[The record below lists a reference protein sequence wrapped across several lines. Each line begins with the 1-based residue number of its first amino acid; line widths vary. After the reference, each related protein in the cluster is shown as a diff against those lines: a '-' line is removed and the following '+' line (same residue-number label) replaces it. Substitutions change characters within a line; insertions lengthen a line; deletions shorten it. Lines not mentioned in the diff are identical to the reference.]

1 MREELLQKIMI
12 ILQGQEISS
21 RTMSNV
27 QNELII
33 LLNDYEVAGRETA
46 LAIRNEDKNEW
57 YLKKFL
63 IAKTVTGRTDR
74 TIDYY
79 KKSLINI
86 LREINKTVDEI
97 TSDDIRYYLAI
108 RQKRDNITKTTANNE
123 LRCLRTFFSFLIAE
137 ELITKNPCLKIEQI
151 KAKKVQKPAFTEIE
165 VEQIRAKCS
174 CARETAIVETLLSTG
189 CRVTELTLIKTS
201 DITEDKLVV
210 HGKGQKDRTVYLNA
224 KAQMALQMYMSE
236 RKDNNPYL
244 FPRGVKVTEAATR
257 KGKPALWYTNP
268 LRVETDGHTDK
279 SSIEQTVRKIGKRAG
294 VPKCHPHR
302 FRRTCATFA
311 LRRGMP
317 IEQVS
322 RMLGHENVATTQI
335 YLDLSEEELQQAHK
349 KYVV

>member
-1 MREELLQKIMI
+1 MREELLQKIMF
-12 ILQGQEISS
+12 ILQAKGISS
-21 RTMSNV
+21 QALGNI
-27 QNELII
+27 QNELTI
-33 LLNDYEVAGRETA
+33 LLNDYEITGRETA
-46 LAIRNEDKNEW
+46 LAIRNEDMNEW

-63 IAKTVTGRTDR
+63 VAKTVTGRTDR

-79 KKSLINI
+79 KKTLVNI
-86 LREINKTVDEI
+86 LREIDKTANEI

-123 LRCLRTFFSFLIAE
+123 LRCLRTFFAFLISE

-151 KAKKVQKPAFTEIE
+151 KSKKIQKPAFTEIE
-165 VEQIRAKCS
+165 VEQIRTKCS
-174 CARETAIVETLLSTG
+174 CARETAIIETLLSTG
-189 CRVTELTLIKTS
+189 CRVTELTLIKVN
-201 DITEDKLVV
+201 DIKEDKLTV

-224 KAQMALQMYMSE
+224 KAQIALQTYMSE
-236 RKDNNPYL
+236 RKDDNPYL
-244 FPRGVKVTEAATR
+244 FPKGVKVTETSI
-257 KGKPALWYTNP
+257 KGTPTLWYRNP
-268 LRVETDGHTDK
+268 EYVENDGHTDK
-279 SSIEQTVRKIGKRAG
+279 SSIEQIVRKIGKRAG
-294 VPKCHPHR
+294 VQKCHPHR

-322 RMLGHENVATTQI
+322 RMLGHENVSTTQI